1 MTGVEV
7 RKIIKEGFAQLRKTC
22 EIMPDCPQNDKQDS
36 KNGIPRDAKTYCQS
50 LLSNFLKEEDVFTTI
65 DCLLLQANKETR
77 LDFWLNEIDYFLDV
91 EFDNSALIDER
102 KLEKIAKTIND
113 NIDSYLADKK
123 ERIDKMLACCANEQ
137 DIENLLVKMANE
149 ELGSEELKSLE
160 IKEKI
165 KIEIEH
171 LIGEK
176 REYMLGSHC
185 HAILNCG

>member
-36 KNGIPRDAKTYCQS
+36 KNGIPRDAMTYCQS